1 MPDYQYYNT
10 IAVTFA
16 EDRDAYQALTQLKEL
31 DSQRRVEIQEA
42 VIVARSDEGYV
53 TEKDRVGS
61 TSLDAT
67 AGGGLLGLL
76 LGIIAGPFG
85 MLIGGTTGLLVGSLF
100 DIDDAEGADSA
111 LATIAGSV
119 KVGHT
124 SLLAI
129 VGEQSPDVVDN
140 AMSGL
145 GGTVVRR
152 PVADVEA
159 EIAAADAAERQ
170 AKREAQ
176 KQLVEARRDQSRAVV
191 DAKLAELR
199 AKLPVGAAA
208 GER

>member
-170 AKREAQ
+170 AKREAH